1 MGVGEEVSPL
11 LSALLKAA
19 LCSGSNFLVIWQGW
33 ACWERHLACAL
44 FLLASRTWKLV
55 PLKFYKS
62 QICKP
67 PRRRGAWGS
76 CWIFFNETWIRFVI
90 FYFPFFSPT
99 PPPLF
104 TLLIC
109 SVSLIRNLETSQSRC
124 RRGKTYRF
132 SGEGGDVGRNGLHS
146 PPPPPSPLPRGHG
159 DPSVVSAPAHA
170 QRVGHKTL
178 CEVCFDTRPPP
189 PPSTHTILRTTFFP

>member
-1 MGVGEEVSPL
+1 MGKKKKRPARAPGLKNGVGVGEEVSPL

-109 SVSLIRNLETSQSRC
+109 SVSLTRNLETSQSRC
-124 RRGKTYRF
+124 RRGKTYHF
-132 SGEGGDVGRNGLHS
+132 SGEGGDVGRNGLH
-146 PPPPPSPLPRGHG
+146 PPPQPTPPRARRSFCGFSSGPRAESG
-159 DPSVVSAPAHA
+159 PQNA
-170 QRVGHKTL
+170 L
-178 CEVCFDTRPPP
+178 
-189 PPSTHTILRTTFFP
+189 